1 MFQEYIEIRGAREN
15 NLKNI
20 SLCIPKR
27 KITIFTGVSGS
38 GKSSIVF
45 DTIATE
51 SQRLRNEN
59 FSMFVR
65 SFLPKY
71 AQLDADAIENL
82 SMSIV
87 VDQKHMGDGSHSTV
101 GTVTDI
107 NTIVGHLMQV
117 IDRLVDTGNTVVVI
131 EHNLH
136 VITNADWII
145 DMGPEGGHKGGQVI
159 FQGTPKELLSATQS
173 LTSVHLGN

>member
-1 MFQEYIEIRGAREN
+1 
-15 NLKNI
+15 
-20 SLCIPKR
+20 
-27 KITIFTGVSGS
+27 
-38 GKSSIVF
+38 
-45 DTIATE
+45 
-51 SQRLRNEN
+51 
-59 FSMFVR
+59 MFVR